1 MENKVIVTAQNKNNL
16 TDAIENYMEKESID
30 YQFVDI
36 NSIQIEKDIT
46 DIIYI
51 GNISELEELDINNTR
66 KKEEIITIPKLKKS
80 IYFKMEFIEYLYNK

>member
-51 GNISELEELDINNTR
+51 LLR
-66 KKEEIITIPKLKKS
+66 MKLRIKQR
-80 IYFKMEFIEYLYNK
+80 N